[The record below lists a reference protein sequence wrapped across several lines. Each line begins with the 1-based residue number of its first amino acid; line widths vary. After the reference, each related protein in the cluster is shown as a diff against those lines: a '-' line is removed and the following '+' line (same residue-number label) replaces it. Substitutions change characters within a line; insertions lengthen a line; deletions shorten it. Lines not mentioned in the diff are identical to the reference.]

1 MKLSIQNDA
10 EVLNNKAKNRK
21 IITIYRILSYD
32 LIFYYTISYLFL
44 VNVKGLTTAQI
55 VFADSFYPLF
65 KLLFQLPCTIF
76 IQKFGKRNSLIV
88 ANLSVC
94 MYILITIGLVDTF
107 TMIISNLFCAFA
119 FVIKAMAESNILY
132 DSLEDTSN
140 KREHFTKYEGKS
152 AAGYFFLDAI
162 TSLGTGF
169 LYVINPYVPLYLCLF
184 VTLITV
190 FLSAMLH
197 EIPTTNSITNH
208 SQSIKE
214 QLSKHINDLKTAFK
228 FILKSKRLRSLIIY
242 NSLMASLMFLTNTF
256 RRSLLNDVGVSSEY
270 FGIIFTIFGIVAS
283 ISSTKSFSI
292 HKAYKNKT
300 LTLIGLTYTV
310 SIIVYGAVILLK
322 LPLFIM
328 YYLLLLSFSINYIM
342 KGPFCTLIKQYLN
355 SFCDSNMRL
364 KIYSA
369 NLFIEYTSATILS
382 LLCSW
387 IMGYYSNAMTT
398 FILGII
404 STIAMVLVLMY
415 MSTRVG
421 LKPDEYPK
429 EDIYYEENQI
439 EN

>member
-21 IITIYRILSYD
+21 IITMYRILSYD

-44 VNVKGLTTAQI
+44 VNVKGLSTAQI

-65 KLLFQLPCTIF
+65 KLIFQLPCTIF

-88 ANLSVC
+88 SNIAVAIFVL
-94 MYILITIGLVDTF
+94 LTIGLIDTF
-107 TMIISNLFCAFA
+107 TMIISNLFLAFA
-119 FVIKAMAESNILY
+119 FVIKAMAESTLLY

-140 KREHFTKYEGKS
+140 KREQFTKYEGKS

-169 LYVINPYVPLYLCLF
+169 LYVINPYIPLIICLI
-184 VTLITV
+184 VTLFTI

-197 EIPTTNSITNH
+197 EIPTDNEDVAK
-208 SQSIKE
+208 QSAKE
-214 QLSKHINDLKTAFK
+214 QFIKHFKDLGIAFK
-228 FILKSKRLRSLIIY
+228 FILRSRRLRALILY

-256 RRSLLNDVGVSSEY
+256 RRSLLDDVGVSSEY

-283 ISSTKSFSI
+283 ISATKSYSI
-292 HKAYKNKT
+292 HKTYTNKT
-300 LTLIGLTYTV
+300 LTLIGLSYTL
-310 SIIVYGAVILLK
+310 SIIVYGAVVLLK

-328 YYLLLLSFSINYIM
+328 YYLLLLAFAVNYIM
-342 KGPFCTLIKQYLN
+342 KGPFYTLIKQYLN

-369 NLFIEYTSATILS
+369 NLFIEYISSTVLS
-382 LLCSW
+382 LICSW

-398 FILGII
+398 LILGLVSTTAMII
-404 STIAMVLVLMY
+404 LLIY
-415 MSTRVG
+415 MSSRAD
-421 LKPDEYPK
+421 LKPEEYPK
-429 EDIYYEENQI
+429 EDIYYDEKQVEN
-439 EN
+439 